1 LKKYGGKKSNPYN
14 IAGNSQKNL
23 QDTSNPYNASTLVS
37 SYFTKSY
44 SIHSIGF
51 LSCLR
56 MRCIV
61 IFSIYHDFLQLEYR
75 AKKKKFTIN
84 KNTDIGNSSHNRYA
98 MNNAFDLRSARA
110 ILGDK
115 K

>member
-1 LKKYGGKKSNPYN
+1 
-14 IAGNSQKNL
+14 
-23 QDTSNPYNASTLVS
+23 
-37 SYFTKSY
+37 
-44 SIHSIGF
+44 
-51 LSCLR
+51 